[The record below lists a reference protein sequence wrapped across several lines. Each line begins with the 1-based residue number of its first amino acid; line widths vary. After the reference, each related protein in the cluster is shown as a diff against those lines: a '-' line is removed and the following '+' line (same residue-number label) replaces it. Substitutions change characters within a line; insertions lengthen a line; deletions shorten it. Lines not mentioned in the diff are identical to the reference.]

1 MKAVTSRDYASSLK
15 KLALLRQLQNITK
28 EWKIDYICTSNGSI
42 RVAPDTAMKH
52 YQNDRKYKHTN
63 KRTL

>member
-1 MKAVTSRDYASSLK
+1 MKAVTNRDYASSLK

-42 RVAPDTAMKH
+42 RLAPDTR
-52 YQNDRKYKHTN
+52 DE
-63 KRTL
+63 TLPK